1 MLKKIL
7 LFLYFALILTLA
19 TATGVEYF
27 IGTEWVMDE
36 VYHSLPFCALWA
48 VLALSMLY
56 LMWRR
61 KMWRQCSLLLLHLSF
76 VVILLGACLTFL
88 TSQKGFLH
96 LRVGETCREFLE
108 QEHRKAELLPFSLR
122 LEEFQIKCYP
132 GTEAPQDYVSRLS
145 CLTSDGDVREVT
157 ISMNRVF
164 DHLGYRFYQSSYDE
178 DMLGTVLSVNY
189 DPWGTSVT
197 YIGYLLLLVS
207 MIAVLLHRRGE
218 FCRLLRH
225 PLLRSGALTLLLLFS
240 VAGESLSAQSEKPLP
255 YVSRT
260 VADSLS
266 ARQVIYHDRVS
277 PYNTLA
283 RDFVRK
289 LSGQDSFGGL
299 SAEQIV
305 ESWRRYPE
313 EWSYVPI
320 IKIKSERLRERLN
333 LQTSHARLIDLFEGD
348 KYLLREWWLEEQRHE
363 LNMQEGEHKHSL
375 NPKKI
380 SNKPSAMAKAILE
393 TDEKVSLILMLHQ
406 GTLIRYIETE
416 DMVVPLSDVRIRAE
430 LLYNKI
436 PFCKLLFMFCLTL
449 GFLSFGCYLCRS
461 LGVGR
466 LSFKGFYRV
475 ANRTFYFLLVLA
487 WLFHLFGFLLRWYI
501 GGRVPLSNGYETM
514 LFLALCLLSGACWG
528 GYRFS
533 PLVVFGFLLSGFT
546 LLVAYLGEMN
556 PQITPLMPV
565 LLSPWLSIHV
575 SLIMIS
581 YALFAFILM
590 NGVLG
595 LLLRREAERLMVL
608 SRVLLYPAVFFLG
621 IGIFVGAVWANV
633 SWGRYWAWDPK
644 EVWAL
649 ITFMIYGAAFHAG
662 SIKCFSRPRF
672 FHLYMVFSF
681 LSVLMTYF
689 GVNYLLGGMHGYA

>member
-7 LFLYFALILTLA
+7 LFLYFGLILTLA
-19 TATGVEYF
+19 SATGIEYF
-27 IGTEWVMDE
+27 IGTERVME
-36 VYHSLPFCALWA
+36 EIYHSLPFCVLWG
-48 VLALSMLY
+48 LLSLFMLY

-61 KMWRQCSLLLLHLSF
+61 KMWRQLPLLLLHLSF
-76 VVILLGACLTFL
+76 VVILIGALLTFL
-88 TSQKGFLH
+88 TSQKGVMH
-96 LRVGETCREFLE
+96 LREGEVCGEFLE
-108 QEHRKAELLPFSLR
+108 QKHRQAERLPFSLR
-122 LEEFQIKCYP
+122 LEDFQVKCYP
-132 GTEAPQDYVSRLS
+132 GTEAPSDYVSRLT
-145 CLTSDGDVREVT
+145 CLTSGGEEQEV
-157 ISMNRVF
+157 IVSMNRVF
-164 DHLGYRFYQSSYDE
+164 DHQGYRFYQSSYDE
-178 DMLGTVLSVNY
+178 DMQGTVLSVNY

-197 YIGYLLLLVS
+197 YAGYLLLLIS
-207 MIAVLLHRRGE
+207 MATVLFHRRGE
-218 FCRLLRH
+218 FRRLLRH
-225 PLLRSGALTLLLLFS
+225 PLLRAGSLMLLLVFS
-240 VAGESLSAQSEKPLP
+240 SAGTPLSAHPEKPLP
-255 YVSRT
+255 YVSRA

-266 ARQVIYHDRVS
+266 ARQVIYHDRVT

-289 LSGQDSFGGL
+289 LSGQDAFGGL
-299 SAEQIV
+299 TAEQIV

-320 IKIKSERLRERLN
+320 IKIKSQRLRERLH
-333 LQTSHARLIDLFEGD
+333 LQTHYARLIDLFDGD
-348 KYLLREWWLEEQRHE
+348 KYLLREWWQEEQRHDGGKQKND
-363 LNMQEGEHKHSL
+363 LVQGN
-375 NPKKI
+375 I

-393 TDEKVSLILMLHQ
+393 TDEKVSLILMLQQ
-406 GTLIRYIETE
+406 GTLIRYIDEEEAVT
-416 DMVVPLSDVRIRAE
+416 PLSDVRIRAE

-436 PFCKLLFMFCLTL
+436 PFSKLLFMTCLTL
-449 GFLSFGCYLCRS
+449 GIIAFGCYLCRS

-466 LSFKGFYRV
+466 LSFGRFYHV
-475 ANRTFYFLLVLA
+475 ADRLFYILLVLA
-487 WLFHLFGFLLRWYI
+487 CLFHLFGFILRWYI
-501 GGRVPLSNGYETM
+501 GCRIPLSNGYETM
-514 LFLALCLLSGACWG
+514 QFLALCLLIGACWG
-528 GYRFS
+528 GFRIS

-595 LLLRREAERLMVL
+595 LALRREAERLMVL
-608 SRVLLYPAVFFLG
+608 CRVLLYPAVFFLG

-662 SIKCFSRPRF
+662 SLRCFRRPRF
-672 FHLYMVFSF
+672 FHLYMVLSF